1 MRNVLWL
8 AAFAACGSVSALA
21 QTLPDPALLEVRG
34 STEVASWT
42 EDVGRKLDSAIR
54 YPRGLPEWDIPEGT
68 VTVTFRRGGDGRA
81 KDIAVVDR
89 SGDPSLVAAARSAVA
104 RLEGI
109 GPLPGPDGSEQTV
122 RANIVFAATE
132 ESLDQQ
138 MAVVR
143 SKEAARLARENGKDQ
158 RTLVLQLNPRSRG

>member
-1 MRNVLWL
+1 MKYVLWF
-8 AAFAACGSVSALA
+8 AVFAACGSVSALA
-21 QTLPDPALLEVRG
+21 QTLPDPASMEVRG
-34 STEVASWT
+34 SAEVASWS
-42 EDVGRKLDSAIR
+42 ENVEHKLDSAIR
-54 YPRGLPEWDIPEGT
+54 FPRGFPEWRVPEGT
-68 VTVTFRRGGDGRA
+68 VTVTFRRGDDGRA

-109 GPLPGPDGSEQTV
+109 GPLPGLDGAERTV

-132 ESLDQQ
+132 DSLDQQ

-143 SKEAARLARENGKDQ
+143 KKEAARLARESGKGQ